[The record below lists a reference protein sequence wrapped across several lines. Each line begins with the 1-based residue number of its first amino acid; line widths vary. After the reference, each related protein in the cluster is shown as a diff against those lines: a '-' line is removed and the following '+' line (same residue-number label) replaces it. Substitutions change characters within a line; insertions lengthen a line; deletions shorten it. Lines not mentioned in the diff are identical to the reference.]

1 MSRVKGEERRRRG
14 GEAQEPPA
22 YKHTQTEEGRGFH
35 LTAEDGTS
43 SHVLYSILSPWLHMD
58 LMSEQ
63 VNGQSRPVGIV
74 SVRCNTHVVMNVE
87 NHLLLLHASVGL
99 QLRKQQF

>member
-43 SHVLYSILSPWLHMD
+43 CHVLYSILSPWLHID

-63 VNGQSRPVGIV
+63 VKGQSRPVRIAY
-74 SVRCNTHVVMNVE
+74 VRCNTHVVMNVE
-87 NHLLLLHASVGL
+87 NHLLLLHASVCL
-99 QLRKQQF
+99 QLRNQQF